1 MEPLTRLVVQES
13 LTEDEVDSC
22 RGVLLSLLG
31 MESRHEFPAA
41 QLPSNLRLVNR
52 WNILFYGFDFYLFN
66 DSLSDQTTQM

>member
-31 MESRHEFPAA
+31 MESRHEFPTA

-52 WNILFYGFDFYLFN
+52 
-66 DSLSDQTTQM
+66 

>member
-52 WNILFYGFDFYLFN
+52 YNILF
-66 DSLSDQTTQM
+66 

>member
-31 MESRHEFPAA
+31 MESRHEFPTA